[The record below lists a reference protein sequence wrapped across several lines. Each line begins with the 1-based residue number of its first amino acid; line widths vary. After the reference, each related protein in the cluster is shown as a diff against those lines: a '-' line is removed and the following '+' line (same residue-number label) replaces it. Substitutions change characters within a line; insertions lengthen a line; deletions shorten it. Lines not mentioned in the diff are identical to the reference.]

1 MSSFRTLRLTSML
14 SLVLIS
20 VVFAGMPNPKSEGS
34 IELISLTPEAGST
47 VDRQSTIVAQLRFTI
62 DNFKDKKD
70 RYRIS
75 INFQDRNT
83 RAATFSKGPGGM
95 ITLDQASGTVTLE
108 YPLDRIWDDPKLRK
122 PLRVYFYLHERTG
135 KNETVVLDM
144 TDAIEFSI
152 RDEGPPA

>member
-1 MSSFRTLRLTSML
+1 MASFRTLRLTSMM
-14 SLVLIS
+14 SLVMIS
-20 VVFAGMPNPKSEGS
+20 VVFAGMRHPKSEGS
-34 IELISLTPEAGST
+34 IELISLTPEAGSP
-47 VDRQSTIVAQLRFTI
+47 VDRQSTITAQLRFTI

-75 INFQDRNT
+75 INFQDRNS
-83 RAATFSKGPGGM
+83 RASTFRKGPGGM

-135 KNETVVLDM
+135 KQETVVLDK
-144 TDAIEFSI
+144 TDEIQFSI